1 MCNNVFDRSWL
12 AKKTVTNIGGQASKG
27 GKNGMIM
34 QPYIYIYI
42 HIYIYINHLY
52 HSISIYGMFA
62 GSSEYSLACQHVPSL
77 FAMRE
82 LRDIIKNQMSNGIEW
97 LHSQFLVV
105 VEVN

>member
-1 MCNNVFDRSWL
+1 
-12 AKKTVTNIGGQASKG
+12 
-27 GKNGMIM
+27 
-34 QPYIYIYI
+34 
-42 HIYIYINHLY
+42 
-52 HSISIYGMFA
+52 MFA